1 MPKVGFE
8 LGTSQILDATVI
20 WGSIPDSNPGEGN
33 SIFFHVRKIANFP
46 YCGATR
52 WQIFFPK
59 LNSGAKDFLMSY
71 LLLQFRGKRSL
82 VIGAKNLSSRAF

>member
-33 SIFFHVRKIANFP
+33 SIFFMSEKLLIFPTVEQQDGKSFFQNLIQGPKI
-46 YCGATR
+46 
-52 WQIFFPK
+52 
-59 LNSGAKDFLMSY
+59 S
-71 LLLQFRGKRSL
+71 
-82 VIGAKNLSSRAF
+82 